1 MKKIYLLALLFFSL
15 KNLNSQVVFCPP
27 GAEWSYTWT
36 DGLLTFPPG
45 TYNTKVK
52 YIGDTIIA
60 GDQVK
65 KLTHEYL
72 AFECVQLSSFC
83 DPTFI
88 KQKGD
93 TIFMLNACTS
103 GNWQILYNFAANA
116 GDSWTNS
123 LLAFS
128 PGTVTTGYTV
138 TVQSVN
144 TVTVNATPLKELTLS
159 YLFKWNNSYNFYAG
173 KATERFG
180 GDKYLFNFW
189 NRLSTDCSYFSG
201 FLCYKDNTFGQIIF
215 NGFTSCDYSNPVGIT
230 ENSPAE
236 VSLSIFPNPGAEQI
250 EIKLRTPANHVNVK
264 FTDIG
269 GRLIKQS
276 DLNVLAPIDIKD
288 LQDGFYLIQVF
299 SEDGKLLG
307 KCKFLKSH

>member
-1 MKKIYLLALLFFSL
+1 MKKLYLLALLFLSL
-15 KNLNSQVVFCPP
+15 QNITSQVVFCPP

-65 KLTHEYL
+65 KLSHEYL

-83 DPTFI
+83 DPTYI

-93 TIFMLNACTS
+93 TIFMLNNCSS
-103 GNWQILYNFAANA
+103 GNWQILYNFAANP
-116 GDSWTNS
+116 GDSWTNN

-128 PGTVTTGYTV
+128 PGTVTTEYTI

-189 NRLSTDCSYFSG
+189 NRLFTDCSYFSG
-201 FLCYKDNTFGQIIF
+201 FLCYKDSAFGQIQF
-215 NGFTSCDYSNPVGIT
+215 NGFTNCDYANPLGVGENYTT
-230 ENSPAE
+230 ENH
-236 VSLSIFPNPGAEQI
+236 VSIFPNPSSDFI
-250 EIKLRTPANHVNVK
+250 EFKADFLGSQPKIE
-264 FTDIG
+264 FTDLS
-269 GRLIKQS
+269 GRLIKQLVLDKNGSVDIRELEAGLYLLSVYS
-276 DLNVLAPIDIKD
+276 DEGVWIGKSKFIK
-288 LQDGFYLIQVF
+288 
-299 SEDGKLLG
+299 SR
-307 KCKFLKSH
+307 